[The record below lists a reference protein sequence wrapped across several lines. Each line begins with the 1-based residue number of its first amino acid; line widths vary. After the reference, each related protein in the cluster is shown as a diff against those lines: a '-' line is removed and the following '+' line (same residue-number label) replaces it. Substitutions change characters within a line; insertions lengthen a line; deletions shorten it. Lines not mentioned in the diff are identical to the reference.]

1 MLALIKRTKWL
12 LFLILGFLWVSIMG
26 LSVTHLLC
34 QNKLLKIRM
43 TNLENK
49 LLENENENDD

>member
-1 MLALIKRTKWL
+1 MVIT
-12 LFLILGFLWVSIMG
+12 FLILGFLWVSIMD